1 VLEAASVANF
11 RCIAAATLT
20 FDANATGIVGANA
33 SGKTS
38 LLEALY
44 FLANGRS
51 FRTPLKLELVKAG
64 EKSARIVATHRD
76 VSNRSIVAGVEFDQ
90 QSRQL
95 RFNGQPASA
104 LELAQA
110 SPTQIIDP
118 SIHRL
123 LEEGSLR
130 RRRLVDWGVFH
141 VKPTFVDEWRRY
153 QRSLVQRN
161 AALRFDSSQLRPWTE
176 ALVEASVAVHT
187 SRSTYITELAPL
199 FRDMSLRLLGAPAE
213 LLYRRGWKEDVEL
226 GRALQ
231 DSRDRELRQ
240 RTTVVGP
247 HRADLEIRWQSS
259 LARKRVSRGQQKLL
273 AAALILAQIQFR
285 AATSTTPVCL
295 LLDDPAAE
303 LDVDN
308 LWRLLEAVAELP
320 TQLVLTSLTQTD
332 FQAIAP
338 RTVFHVEQG
347 RFSQVV

>member
-1 VLEAASVANF
+1 VLAAVSVNNF
-11 RCIAAATLT
+11 RCISAATVT
-20 FDANATGIVGANA
+20 FAANATGIVGANA

-51 FRTPLKLELVKAG
+51 FRTPLKSELVKAG
-64 EKSARIVATHRD
+64 EKSARIVANHRD
-76 VSNRSIVAGVEFDQ
+76 VSKRGIVAGVEFDPQ
-90 QSRQL
+90 RRQL
-95 RFNGQPASA
+95 RLNGEPTSP
-104 LELAQA
+104 LEIAQA

-130 RRRLVDWGVFH
+130 RRRLMDWGVFH

-161 AALRFDSSQLRPWTE
+161 AALRFDSSLLHPWTE
-176 ALVEASVAVHT
+176 ALVAASEAVHT
-187 SRSTYITELAPL
+187 SRLAYVAELAPL
-199 FRDMSLRLLGAPAE
+199 FRNMSLRLLGAPAE
-213 LLYRRGWKEDVEL
+213 LLYRRGWKDEVEL

-231 DSRDRELRQ
+231 DTRDRELRQ

-285 AATSTTPVCL
+285 AATATTPVCL

-308 LWRLLEAVAELP
+308 LWKLLEAVSELP
-320 TQLVLTSLTQTD
+320 SQLVLTALAQAD
-332 FQAIAP
+332 FQAISP
-338 RTVFHVEQG
+338 TTVFHVERG
-347 RFSQVV
+347 KFSQVV